1 MVRLKINDEQ
11 LVRAPVTAPE
21 FFNNRVLGL
30 Y

>member
-1 MVRLKINDEQ
+1 MACLKINDEQ
-11 LVRAPVTAPE
+11 LVRAPVTVPE